1 MCPAVLH
8 FFVLFRGRD
17 DGGDNGMLLCLGILV
32 FAHDY
37 L

>member
-8 FFVLFRGRD
+8 LCPFRGRD
-17 DGGDNGMLLCLGILV
+17 NGGDNGMLLCLGILV